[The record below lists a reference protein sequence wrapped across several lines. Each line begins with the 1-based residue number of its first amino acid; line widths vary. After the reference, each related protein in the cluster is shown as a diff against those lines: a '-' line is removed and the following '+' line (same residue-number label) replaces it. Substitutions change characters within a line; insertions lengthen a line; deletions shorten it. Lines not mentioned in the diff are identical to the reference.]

1 MTKCSLPSIT
11 RKENWVQLFRDQ
23 ISQSTAGQFKV
34 LDCRGKMRL
43 QYRPNGGKAQSLML
57 PYNFDKKET
66 SKALRRI
73 EEIFKNFVKA
83 KGSKTLSKAATVTEA
98 SSSNHQLNW
107 EELIN
112 NYRQFVPNASDKTWK
127 KSYIPVLTK
136 AGLLMNRSKGKP
148 QDGESLMLEALKQWE
163 QGTRSRQISRRS
175 LKGFLEWAVLRG
187 KLIAA
192 YAPPAQIPETKN
204 PIDIGYAID
213 DQEIIELLD
222 LIPKGRTAKEEETY
236 NAWKFA
242 IQLCSVYGLRPEE
255 LRHLTIK
262 NGIEGKELWTTYQKS
277 KGGKK
282 GNKTAPRKLH
292 ALFVKDLDGNP
303 IDWNLQK
310 RFSIGERLPP
320 LGQEGKG
327 GEALGTFL
335 KRRKY
340 WKQLKEVVNT
350 TKKEVLKPYSF
361 RHRYAKQSHAAGFP
375 IANIASAMGHT
386 VEVHL
391 QNYARFTPDATT
403 DLYIKANEIKAA

>member
-57 PYNFDKKET
+57 PFDFDKKET

-83 KGSKTLSKAATVTEA
+83 KGSKTLSKAATITEA
-98 SSSNHQLNW
+98 SSSKHQINW
-107 EELIN
+107 DDLVES
-112 NYRQFVPNASDKTWK
+112 YRQFVPNASDATWK
-127 KSYIPVLTK
+127 KSYIPVLTN
-136 AGLLMNRSKGKP
+136 AGTLMNRSKGKP
-148 QDGESLMLEALKQWE
+148 QDGESLMLETLKQWE
-163 QGTRSRQISRRS
+163 QGTRSRQIARRS
-175 LKGFLEWAVLRG
+175 LKGFLDWAVLRG

-222 LIPKGRTAKEEETY
+222 LIPKGRTAREEEAY

-255 LRHLTIK
+255 LRHLSIK
-262 NGIEGKELWTTYQKS
+262 KGIEGKELWTTYQKS

-282 GNKTAPRKLH
+282 GNRTAPRKLH
-292 ALFVKDLDGNP
+292 ALFAKDLDGNP
-303 IDWNLQK
+303 IDWNLEK
-310 RFSIGERLPP
+310 RFSIGEKLPP

-340 WKQLKEVVNT
+340 WKQLKEVINS
-350 TKKEVLKPYSF
+350 TKKEILKPYSF

-391 QNYARFTPDATT
+391 QNYSRFTPDATT
-403 DLYIKANEIKAA
+403 DLYAKANEIKAA